1 MVESTGLFD
10 AGGGDQ
16 VKLMFIKLSNC
27 NPHNFTM
34 DVLATGCSGQTI
46 LYSWEK
52 LLFITAPLLQSSP
65 SLTHHQCQWEGRR
78 VFWDIWSTWMFHN
91 EWCSAHFE
99 CLQRMNLLQSIT
111 MLMYWWWSSPSKAGR
126 QGSEER
132 VFCYPPTS
140 ALTRGG
146 QCRPPWP
153 GGSPWCRGPSPC
165 HSHWRE
171 YESSEER
178 GLQNSREVYRSV
190 SEAYFEQKG
199 CE

>member
-1 MVESTGLFD
+1 MLEVE
-10 AGGGDQ
+10 
-16 VKLMFIKLSNC
+16 IKSSWCLLNC
-27 NPHNFTM
+27 PTVIPTILQWM
-34 DVLATGCSGQTI
+34 CWLLAVLARQYFTVERNSYLSQ
-46 LYSWEK
+46 LHYYSH
-52 LLFITAPLLQSSP
+52 PLP
-65 SLTHHQCQWEGRR
+65 TRPESLTHHQCQWEGRR

-171 YESSEER
+171 CESSEER

-190 SEAYFEQKG
+190 SEAYFEQKS